1 MKNDTPVGKNRT
13 GIEMSPLDKQAMMED
28 TELTVPS
35 TEADGA
41 TLAAARAEFFTL
53 PDVLGSV
60 PPPAS
65 AKGILATGLEA
76 LKGINATVLID
87 KLGERLAFERTGARL
102 YETVIEKC
110 AAEGSFPNG
119 PTVADLQ
126 EIHAEEVRHFELV
139 REVIAS
145 LGADPTTM
153 TPSAD
158 VVAVQSLG
166 LVKVVSDARTTVKQ
180 SLEAMLTAELVDNDG
195 WALLIELTKTAGR
208 DELIPQFEE
217 ARARE
222 LEHLAKVRR
231 WVQNATIALEK
242 PAARVTA

>member
-1 MKNDTPVGKNRT
+1 MKNDLPLGKNRT
-13 GIEMSPLDKQAMMED
+13 GIELSPIDKRAMLED

-35 TEADGA
+35 TEADGSM
-41 TLAAARAEFFTL
+41 LAAARAEYFTGR
-53 PDVLGSV
+53 DVIGSV

-65 AKGILATGLEA
+65 LKGMATTGLEA
-76 LKGINATVLID
+76 MRGVNAAVFID
-87 KLGERLAFERTGARL
+87 KLAERLAFERTGARL

-110 AAEGSFPNG
+110 AAEGSYPDG
-119 PTVADLQ
+119 PSVADLQ
-126 EIHAEEVRHFELV
+126 DIHAEEVRHFELL

-145 LGADPTTM
+145 LGADPTAM

-158 VVAVQSLG
+158 IAAVQSIG
-166 LVKVVSDARTTVKQ
+166 LVKVVTDGRTSLRQ

-195 WALLIELTKTAGR
+195 WTLLIELTRAAGR
-208 DELIPQFEE
+208 DELVPQFEE

-222 LEHLAKVRR
+222 AEHLAKVRQ
-231 WVQNATIALEK
+231 WVQSGTMALEK